1 MRGERG
7 GRGKEKE
14 VERERGRE
22 KIPPVDSHFG
32 PYPWVPGFSWSSHP
46 NCFSCGFW
54 TCLASPY
61 NYISQFI
68 AINILIHYLL
78 PPSLLWLSP
87 IVQCVSWFRSVLSQ
101 FFLLLPS
108 GSVLFLDWSL
118 RVFGK
123 FWFGSLSKMISLFWV
138 LGCKLSHM
146 LSWYLFIQVVCNF
159 WVWTPF
165 SGHCS
170 LWRSVWFGSC
180 KQPLVGCS
188 LW

>member
-1 MRGERG
+1 M
-7 GRGKEKE
+7 
-14 VERERGRE
+14 
-22 KIPPVDSHFG
+22 DSHFG
-32 PYPWVPGFSWSSHP
+32 PYPWVPGFSWSFHP

-68 AINILIHYLL
+68 AINLLIHYRL

-108 GSVLFLDWSL
+108 GSVLFLDRSL
-118 RVFGK
+118 WIFGK

-146 LSWYLFIQVVCNF
+146 LSWYRFIQVVCNF
-159 WVWTPF
+159 WVWTSLQRSLF
-165 SGHCS
+165 SMGVCVIWVMEIASCWMLSVVKFH
-170 LWRSVWFGSC
+170 WRPSGLSPVPDYFSC
-180 KQPLVGCS
+180 
-188 LW
+188 